1 MSTGQVDIQNSERV
15 ARETASEVQV
25 GKVGVGAIAFESV
38 QTAIKHDVL
47 GLAAEIAYRSALALV
62 PFLLILAALPS
73 VIGSILSIPD
83 LSDRLTHELRTLISN
98 DVSNM
103 VGTL

>member
-62 PFLLILAALPS
+62 PFLLILAALLLAG
-73 VIGSILSIPD
+73 VGV
-83 LSDRLTHELRTLISN
+83 LRSWVRRCAVTISTA
-98 DVSNM
+98 SA
-103 VGTL
+103 